1 MNQEWYHQIKNHWA
15 TKQPLTA
22 ISCIYPRVLST
33 EELLK
38 SIRGYVTAIQNPW
51 ICNKKSQ
58 IFNDTKGIVIHQI
71 DQKTR
76 IMETCLP
83 VLTIYYVCLE
93 KTLFPRAR
101 RFSTNDFFFFWYDC
115 DIVGITIK
123 LNYRKRNNAHII
135 ET

>member
-76 IMETCLP
+76 HNGNLSASSNNILR
-83 VLTIYYVCLE
+83 
-93 KTLFPRAR
+93 LFRNH
-101 RFSTNDFFFFWYDC
+101 SVSSGKK
-115 DIVGITIK
+115 I
-123 LNYRKRNNAHII
+123 LNQ
-135 ET
+135 